1 MFLCIT
7 KTFELFLVCR
17 RCTIYILSPLID
29 TPPPWNRSPSWGGGL
44 LLLYYSPHE
53 CRVSPCAENIS
64 WDTIPS
70 LLFPD
75 FTHLAHHSIEVCHEK
90 FRLKTYMYISNG
102 VASRDPHGD
111 WFFTRWCLYYILGSI
126 AAVKRGSFQKSS
138 GTHRLVLCRVLLWFG
153 LDKHQSRISRNRVT
167 FLSLF
172 ARLIGWCLHYR
183 HLQTKLL
190 TLWTHTRNDG
200 LHSWRYWQQT
210 MSRFLALVKERC
222 E

>member
-1 MFLCIT
+1 MRRIPLC
-7 KTFELFLVCR
+7 LWYSLVYKDIFVVCSCVLLKR
-17 RCTIYILSPLID
+17 SSYFQYAGVVPYIYFPLSQ
-29 TPPPWNRSPSWGGGL
+29 TSPPPGKIDPRQIPLLGGGGGCVVVILFPSWTQ
-44 LLLYYSPHE
+44 SF
-53 CRVSPCAENIS
+53 PCAENIS

-172 ARLIGWCLHYR
+172 ARLIG
-183 HLQTKLL
+183 
-190 TLWTHTRNDG
+190 
-200 LHSWRYWQQT
+200 
-210 MSRFLALVKERC
+210 
-222 E
+222 